1 MKRSL
6 VILLGLFVFGA
17 TVAAADLTGPWRLN
31 LIPNF
36 GGLNQSLNCEFK
48 QVDTTLSA
56 DCEGG
61 GQFAGKMDG
70 SKVTLQVKTGR
81 NNESTATFEGTVNQE
96 GTTITGSW
104 HLSDSYGDRSGKFTL
119 TKP

>member
-6 VILLGLFVFGA
+6 VTLLGLFVFVA
-17 TVAAADLTGPWRLN
+17 TVAAADLTGPWRLD

-36 GGLNQSLNCEFK
+36 GGLDQSLDCEFK
-48 QVDTTLSA
+48 QVDTALSA
-56 DCEGG
+56 DCEGA
-61 GQFAGKMDG
+61 QLAGKMDG

-81 NNESTATFEGTVNQE
+81 NNESTATFEGAANQE

-104 HLSDSYGDRSGKFTL
+104 RLSDSSGDRSGKFTL